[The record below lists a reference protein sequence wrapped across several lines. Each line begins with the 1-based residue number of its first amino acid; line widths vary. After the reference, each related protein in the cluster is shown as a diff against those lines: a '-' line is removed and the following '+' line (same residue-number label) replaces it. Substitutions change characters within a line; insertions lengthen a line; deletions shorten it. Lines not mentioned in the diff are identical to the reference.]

1 MTDKV
6 IGTADKANAR
16 ADGKASRPGPRFRVT
31 NYALLLKP
39 RVMSL
44 VVFTAAVGLLLAPG
58 AFQTLDL
65 LTAVAAILCIAIG
78 AGASGAINMWYDRD
92 IDLHMLRTMN
102 RPLPA
107 GRLSAREA
115 LIFGI
120 ILSLG
125 SVAIMTGMV
134 NVAAAA
140 LLAVTILYYVFIYT
154 VWLKRRTPHNIVIGG
169 ASGALPPMIGWAA
182 VTGDVGLGA
191 IILFLIIFLWTP
203 PHTWALALFR
213 RGDYEAAGVPM
224 LPVVA
229 GERETKRQMLIY
241 TALLVPTT
249 LLPVA
254 IGMSGAL
261 YGIAATGLGLAFARH
276 GWRVWKDTDAD
287 GGKTARPMFFF
298 SIKYL
303 FLIFFALLAD
313 RMLFFPVF

>member
-1 MTDKV
+1 M
-6 IGTADKANAR
+6 I
-16 ADGKASRPGPRFRVT
+16 
-31 NYALLLKP
+31 
-39 RVMSL
+39 
-44 VVFTAAVGLLLAPG
+44 LAPG
-58 AFQTLDL
+58 FSTMHSFL
-65 LTAVAAILCIAIG
+65 AIIAIFALAIG
-78 AGASGAINMWYDRD
+78 AGASGAVNMWYDRD
-92 IDLHMLRTMN
+92 IDLIMN
-102 RPLPA
+102 RTKNRAIPA
-107 GRLSAREA
+107 GKVPAAEGLTFA
-115 LIFGI
+115 LILCLF
-120 ILSLG
+120 
-125 SVAIMTGMV
+125 SVVIMGLAV
-134 NVAAAA
+134 NWVAAGI
-140 LLAVTILYYVFIYT
+140 LAFAIIFYAVFYT
-154 VWLKRRTPHNIVIGG
+154 MILKRHTSQNIVIGG
-169 ASGALPPMIGWAA
+169 AAGAFPPMIGWAA

-298 SIKYL
+298 SIMYL